1 MTIDPLTK
9 VYDAVCLAFRSNA
22 KGRFRL
28 IDHNSTRNPVPDSPM
43 AADLPEVQ
51 IRPTSKSVVLGARS
65 CATVV
70 VQEYQVTIVTGDF
83 ILGKILFPV
92 EWHILAILH
101 SLQYSLVEELDLA
114 EDVSVA
120 QITEG
125 IAEPIGSR
133 NIVGWAS
140 SWTISVHMA
149 FAASELLEL

>member
-22 KGRFRL
+22 KGRFHL
-28 IDHNSTRNPVPDSPM
+28 VDHNSSRNPVLDKPTAM
-43 AADLPEVQ
+43 DLPEVQ
-51 IRPTSKSVVLGARS
+51 IRPTSKVIVLGARS
-65 CATVV
+65 CATTV

-101 SLQYSLVEELDLA
+101 SLQYSLVEDLDLA
-114 EDVSVA
+114 EDVAIS

-125 IAEPIGSR
+125 IADPNGSR